1 MFFVRHGKKN
11 KKKTGWIHIRSIFI
25 YAFFS
30 KYFRYFSPKFMSLFI
45 LTASAT
51 KTATAM
57 VTIKPKTIT
66 FSFL

>member
-1 MFFVRHGKKN
+1 MKA
-11 KKKTGWIHIRSIFI
+11 GWIHIQPVFF

-45 LTASAT
+45 LTASTT
-51 KTATAM
+51 KTATAR

-66 FSFL
+66 ISFL